1 MPHIE
6 VTRRVAA
13 DPAGVA
19 LLLAEP
25 QPWVGPDQS
34 WAIEA
39 PQRIADGFAAAI
51 QVSDPIGRLA
61 IGSVTVRPAV
71 GPGCHIRLE
80 VQTQSRAVARL
91 LKKSAESFLDALAER
106 AQARSF
112 AA

>member
-1 MPHIE
+1 MPRIE

-25 QPWVGPDQS
+25 QPWVEPDQS
-34 WAIEA
+34 WAVEA
-39 PQRIADGFAAAI
+39 PQRVADGFDAVI
-51 QVSDPIGRLA
+51 RVSDPIGRLA
-61 IGSVTVRPAV
+61 IGSVTVRPAI
-71 GPGCHIRLE
+71 GTGCYIRLE
-80 VQTQSRAVARL
+80 IETQSRVVARL
-91 LKKSAESFLDALAER
+91 LKQSAASFLDTLSER